1 MREIL
6 FRGKRKD
13 TGYWVYGNFVDIRRI
28 TTHKEYDDVL
38 SIEVITKIV
47 NRHFSEDVDPET
59 VGEFTGLEDKDCKPI
74 FEGDIVK
81 IDNGADEET
90 IIGFVVYEYA
100 SWQIDCGPDFISLWR
115 HLDELKEY
123 QSVGIIGNIHDAPEL
138 LELKKKE

>member
-6 FRGKRKD
+6 YRGKSIN
-13 TGYWVYGNFVDIRRI
+13 TGNWEVGHLTSFYENLAQIRPLTFMVEHRVY
-28 TTHKEYDDVL
+28 
-38 SIEVITKIV
+38 
-47 NRHFSEDVDPET
+47 PET
-59 VGEFTGLEDKDCKPI
+59 VGQYTGLKDRDGKLI

-81 IDNGADEET
+81 IDNGSDEET

-123 QSVGIIGNIHDAPEL
+123 QSVEIIGNIHDDPEL
-138 LELKKKE
+138 LKGVTE